1 MVKNTSSTSSS
12 QNQRNYNQ
20 NYNNPN
26 TMPPRAGPSAPPPPA
41 APPAYNTFS
50 ADAILEG
57 NIPGLASPQP
67 QARERNRA
75 ATPPGSKFG
84 PHDLFIAVMG
94 ITGSGKSS
102 FISLLSDEPVEIGH
116 GLQSHTSAIAIYPM
130 NYLGKTVHLI
140 DTPGFD
146 DTYRQDIE
154 ILKDIAF
161 WLNASYKEN
170 IQLTGVVYLH
180 RITDNRMGGTARK
193 DLNMFK
199 KLCGE
204 ESFANVVLATTMWEN
219 VSPREGNDREEML
232 RTSTEF
238 YGSMVQSGSTMYR
251 HTGDRNSAMNII
263 NHLVNKRTTTIL
275 NIQREMATGLNLDQ
289 TAAGKELDGELRKQK
304 REFERRLKENREQL
318 EAALKQK
325 DDDMA
330 RYLADK
336 QEELQRSL
344 VAAQKVREDL
354 KIDIQKLMEEKE
366 REFKKAMEELER
378 ERKERDKVMEE
389 RQRENEDFKKALQDA
404 EERFAQRERDAQRE
418 FDAERRRAREQDN
431 IRMQANL
438 RAAQAD
444 RERRDAEMSR
454 MQMEYMAAMA
464 SASHQPLY
472 YGQTHTSYATAEQNN
487 GNALGDA
494 IGTFVGGV
502 IGLGAEWLIEEQVCS
517 IM

>member
-1 MVKNTSSTSSS
+1 
-12 QNQRNYNQ
+12 
-20 NYNNPN
+20 
-26 TMPPRAGPSAPPPPA
+26 MPPRAGPSAQPQN

-57 NIPGLASPQP
+57 TIPGLAPPRP
-67 QARERNRA
+67 QAQERHRA
-75 ATPPGSKFG
+75 TTPPANKFG

-116 GLQSHTSAIAIYPM
+116 GLKSHTSAIAIYPM

-146 DTYRQDIE
+146 DTYRQDID

-161 WLNASYKEN
+161 WLSTSYKEN
-170 IQLTGVVYLH
+170 IQLSGIIYLH
-180 RITDNRMGGTARK
+180 RITDNRVGGTARK

-219 VSPREGNDREEML
+219 VSPREGNDREETL

-238 YGSMVQSGSTMYR
+238 YGSMVQMGSAMYR

-275 NIQREMATGLNLDQ
+275 NIQREMATGLSLDE

-304 REFERRLKENREQL
+304 REFERRLRENRKEL
-318 EAALKQK
+318 EAALKQQN
-325 DDDMA
+325 DAMA
-330 RYLADK
+330 RDLADK

-344 VAAQKVREDL
+344 AAAQKVRDDL
-354 KIDIQKLMEEKE
+354 KIDMQRLMEEKE

-378 ERKERDKVMEE
+378 ERKERNRVMEQ
-389 RQRENEDFKKALQDA
+389 RQRENEDFKKALRDA

-418 FDAERRRAREQDN
+418 FDLERRRAQEQDN

-444 RERRDAEMSR
+444 RERRDAEMTR
-454 MQMEYMAAMA
+454 MQRDYMAAMA

-472 YGQTHTSYATAEQNN
+472 YGQTHTSYATVQQQDDGE
-487 GNALGDA
+487 ALGEA

-502 IGLGAEWLIEEQVCS
+502 LAIGAEWLIEEQVCS